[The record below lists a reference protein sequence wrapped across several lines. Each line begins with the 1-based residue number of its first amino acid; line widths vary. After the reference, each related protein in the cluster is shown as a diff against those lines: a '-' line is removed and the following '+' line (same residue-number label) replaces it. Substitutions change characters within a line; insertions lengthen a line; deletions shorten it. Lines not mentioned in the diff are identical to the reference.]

1 MSTEGVILEK
11 DVDVPIQAPIA
22 PNALY
27 GLRDHGSGSYAFHEG
42 LADSKWNVDS
52 QFAIMLTMSTP
63 GPTKDFDLIPIPQ
76 RLRYDP
82 TRPFP
87 EFGTGLN
94 LFFAFAC
101 TFTVANLYYC
111 QALLFEFS
119 EYFGVLYSGSSR
131 AVTLIHAGYALGL
144 FFIAPSGDLLR
155 RRQLILGL
163 IFCST
168 ALMLCLAQL
177 APNWKTFLALSF
189 LAGTINVA
197 TQILIPL
204 AADVVHPARKFFFL
218 SILISAL
225 VMGMLVARVLAGVI
239 AEYVHWRVVYYL
251 SGGVQV
257 IVLVA
262 CYMTIPDYPAK
273 NKGMGYWELI
283 KSMVGLAVR
292 EPLLIQVRSFIQVRV
307 VNFLSKIIGMPR
319 ELSRIGRL
327 LEFLDHA
334 DVPAGRLI
342 IGLFGLVGI
351 AGVCLTPFA
360 TLTIEKLH
368 PWYGSVLSAILYA
381 CFQGLLIGTAGIRF
395 AYILLAIIGITV
407 FCRVLQVSLQ
417 MSVFSISKAAT
428 TRLNALLLLS
438 FFLGQVMGSS
448 VGSRVFLEN
457 GWRAGVG
464 LSLGW
469 TGIGFLMF
477 LIRGPHCERKT
488 WFGYEGGFGVRRD
501 VEQKGEETSGKDWT
515 ENV

>member
-1 MSTEGVILEK
+1 
-11 DVDVPIQAPIA
+11 
-22 PNALY
+22 
-27 GLRDHGSGSYAFHEG
+27 
-42 LADSKWNVDS
+42 
-52 QFAIMLTMSTP
+52 MLTMSTP

-87 EFGTGLN
+87 EFGIGLN

-101 TFTVANLYYC
+101 TFIVANLYYC

-119 EYFGVLYSGSSR
+119 EYFGVLYSDSSR
-131 AVTLIHAGYALGL
+131 AVTLVHAGYALGL

-168 ALMLCLAQL
+168 ALMLCLAL
-177 APNWKTFLALSF
+177 APNWNAFLALSF

-239 AEYVHWRVVYYL
+239 AEYVHWQVVYYL
-251 SGGVQV
+251 SGGVQI

-273 NKGMGYWELI
+273 NNGMGYWELI
-283 KSMVGLAVR
+283 KSMVGFAVR
-292 EPLLIQVRSFIQVRV
+292 EPLLIQACL
-307 VNFLSKIIGMPR
+307 VNFLASAGYSNFWTT
-319 ELSRIGRL
+319 LTFL
-327 LEFLDHA
+327 LGGPPYNYSTL
-334 DVPAGRLI
+334 V

-381 CFQGLLIGTAGIRF
+381 CFQGLLVGTAGIRF

-448 VGSRVFLEN
+448 VGSRVFLES
-457 GWRAGVG
+457 GWRAGAG

-469 TGIGFLMF
+469 TGIGFLML

-501 VEQKGEETSGKDWT
+501 VEQKGEETGGKDWT